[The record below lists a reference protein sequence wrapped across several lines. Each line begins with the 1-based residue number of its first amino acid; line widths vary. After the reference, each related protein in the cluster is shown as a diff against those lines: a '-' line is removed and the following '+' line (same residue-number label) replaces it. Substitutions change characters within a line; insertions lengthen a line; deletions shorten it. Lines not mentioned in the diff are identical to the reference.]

1 MEPAGPAHPHR
12 RTRSD
17 SSHVRPSGRRR
28 RIDSASA
35 PPLHLDDTR
44 SPRPRLPRRA
54 VDFGIDEHTD
64 PWWNPAAPEF
74 VAAANAVSLMM
85 PYVEPFFARVVRQ
98 ASDRFDGPLAVTAE
112 QFAAQELSHQREH
125 RRFNAAVRRCS
136 PRARHVE
143 RGLRWVFGRLGRRS
157 VESNLA
163 FTAAAECIAYS
174 LARWTSTHLSLFQRG
189 ADPAVT
195 TMFIW
200 HLAEEVEHKSVGHD
214 LWTVACGRRWRYVRN
229 AMLAIAVVGL
239 SVTAGTLA
247 QLSSTRRLWN
257 PLTWFRLTGWAVS
270 AGMEVLPTLVVS
282 CLPSHHPADLVDPS
296 WYARW
301 LDDLER
307 TPRPRPPA
315 SVVGSDV
322 MRSDP
327 TTDALERGA

>member
-1 MEPAGPAHPHR
+1 MPSTMPSVAESRREP
-12 RTRSD
+12 
-17 SSHVRPSGRRR
+17 
-28 RIDSASA
+28 
-35 PPLHLDDTR
+35 
-44 SPRPRLPRRA
+44 LPRRVVA
-54 VDFGIDEHTD
+54 FGIDESTD

-85 PYVEPFFARVVRQ
+85 PYVEPFFARVLRQ
-98 ASDRFDGPLAVTAE
+98 ASDRFDADLAVTAVE
-112 QFAAQELSHQREH
+112 FAAQELSHQREH
-125 RRFNAAVRRCS
+125 RRFNAAVRRRS
-136 PRARHVE
+136 RRVRHVE
-143 RGLRWVFGRLGRRS
+143 RWLRWVFGRLGRRS

-174 LARWTSTHLSLFQRG
+174 LARWTSAHLSLFQRG

-214 LWTVACGRRWRYVRN
+214 LWTAVCGRRSRYVRN
-229 AMLAIAVVGL
+229 AVLAIVVVGL

-257 PLTWFRLTGWAVS
+257 PLTWFRLIWWAVS
-270 AGMEVLPTLVVS
+270 AGMEVLPTLAVS
-282 CLPSHHPADLVDPS
+282 CMPSHHPADLVDPS
-296 WYARW
+296 WYALW

-307 TPRPRPPA
+307 APQPRPPA
-315 SVVGSDV
+315 SVVESDE

-327 TTDALERGA
+327 TTDALDRGA